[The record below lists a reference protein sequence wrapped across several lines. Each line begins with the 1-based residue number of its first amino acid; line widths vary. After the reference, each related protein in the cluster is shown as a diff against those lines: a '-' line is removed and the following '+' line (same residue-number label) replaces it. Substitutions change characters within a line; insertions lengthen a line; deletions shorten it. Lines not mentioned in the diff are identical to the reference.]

1 MWCTAIVKCKTLTHH
16 TFFPRCAFFLRQIL
30 QVIYLEHW
38 KIFQSHILPGV
49 FTMKKELYEHSLLK
63 TPTFPMRHSIV
74 TYGGFTPNFTEMKHL
89 KKKKKK
95 EDWTQRKHWLGRTM
109 PSHVCDRGCQ
119 KLENNLIKLLSY
131 TDYIKDE
138 ICTVYFYSIPHIY
151 PSLSISRSIV
161 LLIFW
166 YFLWL

>member
-1 MWCTAIVKCKTLTHH
+1 MWCTAIVKCKTLTHR
-16 TFFPRCAFFLRQIL
+16 TLFPRCAFFLRQIL

-38 KIFQSHILPGV
+38 KVFQSHILPGV
-49 FTMKKELYEHSLLK
+49 FTMKKSYMNTHFWKHQHSPWDIALL
-63 TPTFPMRHSIV
+63 PMVASPLTSLKWSI
-74 TYGGFTPNFTEMKHL
+74 

-95 EDWTQRKHWLGRTM
+95 EDWTQRKYWLGRTM
-109 PSHVCDRGCQ
+109 SHVCDRGCK